1 MGRMRPKDMYRSIR
15 NLSLLL
21 LASQIVGCADIAPG
35 SLTAV
40 QPVTEIR
47 SPRVG
52 NAYLFRGF
60 IGIFSTGM
68 NSLNDQLVAEGVR
81 SHVYQAD
88 QWSSVADE
96 IAKQYK
102 ARPDAEPLVLAGH
115 SYGADNVLRIAQKLK
130 HQNVKIDLIIT
141 LDAVTPPKVPAN
153 VKKVVNLYQSN
164 GALDNLPW
172 LRGIPLEAERPGSVV
187 LINQDVRT
195 DRKDLLEPGVNHFNI
210 EKGEKI
216 HAEVVKQIK
225 QVCVTRPV
233 WALRRT
239 SPNRIP
245 PLSSNPQPAPTTN
258 PSQARLD

>member
-1 MGRMRPKDMYRSIR
+1 MHRPLR
-15 NLSLLL
+15 NFAL
-21 LASQIVGCADIAPG
+21 LALPLIASQLVGCANIAPG
-35 SLTAV
+35 SLTAI

-47 SPRVG
+47 NPRVG
-52 NAYLFRGF
+52 QAYLFRGF
-60 IGIFSTGM
+60 IGVFSTGM
-68 NSLNDQLVAEGVR
+68 NSLNDQLNDEGI
-81 SHVYQAD
+81 SAHVYQAD

-96 IAKQYK
+96 IEKQYK
-102 ARPDAEPLVLAGH
+102 ARPDAEPIVLAGH

-130 HQNVKIDLIIT
+130 DKNVKIDLIVT

-164 GALDNLPW
+164 GAMDSLPW

-187 LINQDVRT
+187 LVNQDVRK

-210 EKGEKI
+210 EKQEKI
-216 HAEVVKQIK
+216 HAEVIKQIK

-233 WALRRT
+233 WAMRRT
-239 SPNRIP
+239 PSG
-245 PLSSNPQPAPTTN
+245 PLPSLTSNPQPAPTTN

>member
-1 MGRMRPKDMYRSIR
+1 MMPSLRKFSLCS
-15 NLSLLL
+15 LSLLVSL
-21 LASQIVGCADIAPG
+21 LLGCAHTERG
-35 SLTAV
+35 SLSAI
-40 QPVTEIR
+40 QPVTQVQQ
-47 SPRVG
+47 PRVG

-60 IGIFSTGM
+60 IGVFSAGM
-68 NSLNDQLVAEGVR
+68 DSLNDQIVAEGVT

-88 QWSSVADE
+88 QWASVADE

-102 ARPDAEPLVLAGH
+102 TRPDAEPLVLAGH

-130 HQNVKIDLIIT
+130 DQNVKVDLLIT

-233 WALRRT
+233 WAMRRT
-239 SPNRIP
+239 SPNRMP
-245 PLSSNPQPAPTTN
+245 PLSSNPQAGPTTN
-258 PSQARLD
+258 PSQASLD